1 MNDLWNK
8 FLEWNHTPSWIK
20 TLVDHNRYTTLALL
34 IIGAGV
40 VFVLS
45 GCDLVTTTSPVT
57 GQKIPE
63 AVLENQYT
71 AWQTDFQARQTALI
85 NEGNTKA
92 KEFNAAFNDIQLK
105 KSYANTFIQQMQNLP
120 AVAGVFAGPWGWLAS
135 LGLSIIVGGL
145 KLDNSRKDQVIAT
158 TITSSTS
165 EIPQTTT
172 ETPATILPPPTLEGA
187 PGYHS
192 V

>member
-1 MNDLWNK
+1 
-8 FLEWNHTPSWIK
+8 
-20 TLVDHNRYTTLALL
+20 VDHNRYTTLALL
-34 IIGAGV
+34 IIGVCA
-40 VFVLS
+40 VFVIS
-45 GCDLVTTTSPVT
+45 GCQPIKTVSPIT
-57 GQKIPE
+57 GQNVAE
-63 AVLENQYT
+63 ATLQTQYT

-105 KSYANTFIQQMQNLP
+105 KSYADTFIQQMQNLP